1 VFVALLAGGCGQT
14 DPQPRDGTAP
24 ARDVRPADVRDP
36 AAPPSATGEPA
47 DCGDPRESL
56 RPAGPLSG
64 PALDRITRRGFLI
77 AGVNQNA
84 YRVGYRDP
92 FTGQMAGFEIDIV
105 RAIARAM
112 FGDPGRVRYVA
123 ISAANR
129 ADMLNSGGIDLAVR
143 TTTMTCANWEDVA
156 FSTEYYTA
164 NQRLLVPRGTS
175 VTEIEQLGG
184 RRICAAAGSTSLDN
198 IRTFNPKAVPVS
210 APDVID
216 CLVMLQQRQVDA
228 ISTSDILLMALAAQD
243 PNTVVVGRALKQQP
257 YGVSVKKDARDLLG
271 FVNAV
276 LEQVRADGTWTAAYT
291 HWLTP
296 ILGPPPPPPPARY
309 WP

>member
-1 VFVALLAGGCGQT
+1 
-14 DPQPRDGTAP
+14 
-24 ARDVRPADVRDP
+24 
-36 AAPPSATGEPA
+36 
-47 DCGDPRESL
+47 
-56 RPAGPLSG
+56 
-64 PALDRITRRGFLI
+64 
-77 AGVNQNA
+77 
-84 YRVGYRDP
+84 
-92 FTGQMAGFEIDIV
+92 
-105 RAIARAM
+105 M

>member
-14 DPQPRDGTAP
+14 GPQPRDGTAP

-64 PALDRITRRGFLI
+64 PALDRITQRGFLI

-143 TTTMTCANWEDVA
+143 TTTMTCANWKDVA

-276 LEQVRADGTWTAAYT
+276 LAQVRADGTWTAAYT
-291 HWLTP
+291 RWLTP